1 MYTLWCYDVYM
12 DKKREKRFSVRF
24 PLDVLEAIR
33 QLAQEEDRSLNGEI
47 IQAVREYIAKRRKER
62 KGNA

>member
-1 MYTLWCYDVYM
+1 M
-12 DKKREKRFSVRF
+12 DKKQEKRFSVRF